1 MRIAVLP
8 VPRPLV
14 QFYNE
19 KGITELYPPQVE
31 CVKAGVFEGKN
42 LLMAIPTAS
51 GKTLIAEMSMHHHID
66 RKGKCLYIVPL
77 KALASEKYIEFGGKG
92 VEVGIAT
99 GDLDRRDEFLGRN
112 DLIIA
117 TSEKVDSLL
126 RNNAPWLNTITLL
139 VVDEIHLIDSEDRG
153 ATLEMVITK
162 LRSLNPSM
170 QIIGL
175 SATIGNPGELG
186 GWLDAEVVTSK
197 WRPVDLREGVYHRGC
212 IHFAESERA
221 VLTQTK
227 DDDINL
233 CLDTLKEGGQCL
245 LFVSSRRNAQAFSK
259 RAAFALQLEGP
270 KLSAASQQLE
280 RLAETEMGK
289 MLAACVEKGSAFH
302 HAGLK
307 LKQRQI
313 VEKEFREGNIK
324 VIASTPTLA
333 AGLNLPARR
342 VIIRDYLRYQAGT
355 GMTPIPV
362 REYRQ
367 MAGRA
372 GRPRLD
378 PYGEAVLIAKQ
389 RNGIEELFEAYIEA
403 PPEDISSQIASES
416 ALTTHLLSLVATRFV
431 RSRDDLIA
439 FMERTFYTYQKKK
452 SRYLSRIIDNALDFL
467 INAEMVMEREGFLS
481 ATPYGTLVSRL
492 YIDPRSAEIITNTL
506 MEERPFTEIG
516 LLQLLCST
524 PDMFTLYVKKNDLP
538 VLERYFFVHEEDLW
552 MEFTFES
559 GEDYYR
565 NLKTALLLNDW
576 IDEAGENTICDRW
589 GIAPGDIYSAVE
601 AINWLIHAASRLTSL
616 RVPVYNSQI
625 REMELRMKHG
635 IKKELLPLVQLRGVG
650 RVRARRLFNNNI
662 TGIEAI
668 RLAGKDRIANILG
681 KKIAEQIFVQV
692 DRNEIS
698 RYVEEEEED
707 EDTQSTLLHFG

>member
-1 MRIAVLP
+1 MKIAALP

-31 CVKAGVFEGKN
+31 CVEAGVFEGKN

-51 GKTLIAEMSMHHHID
+51 GKTLIAEMSMHNHID
-66 RKGKCLYIVPL
+66 RNGKCLYIVPL
-77 KALASEKYIEFGGKG
+77 KALASEKYIEFSGKDA
-92 VEVGIAT
+92 EVGIAT

-186 GWLDAEVVTSK
+186 GWLDAEVVTSN

-212 IHFAESERA
+212 IHFAENERA

-233 CLDTLKEGGQCL
+233 CLDTLEEGGQCL

-259 RAAFALQLEGP
+259 RAAFALQLEDP
-270 KLSAASQQLE
+270 KLAAASQQLE

-289 MLAACVEKGSAFH
+289 VLAACVEKGSAFH

-313 VEKEFREGNIK
+313 VEKGFREGHIR

-389 RNGIEELFEAYIEA
+389 RNGVEELFEAYIEA

-416 ALTTHLLSLVATRFV
+416 ALTTHLLSLVATQFV

-452 SRYLSRIIDNALDFL
+452 SRYLSRIIDIALDFL
-467 INAEMVMEREGFLS
+467 INAEMVVEREGFLT
-481 ATPYGTLVSRL
+481 ATPYGILVSRL
-492 YIDPRSAEIITNTL
+492 YIDPRSAEIITTTL
-506 MEERPFTEIG
+506 MDEKPFTEIG

-559 GEDYYR
+559 GEEYYR

-576 IDEAGENTICDRW
+576 IDEAGENTICERW

-616 RVPVYNSQI
+616 RVSVYNSQI

-668 RLAGKDRIANILG
+668 RLAGQDKIANILG
-681 KKIAEQIFVQV
+681 KRIAEQIFIQL
-692 DRNEIS
+692 DRNEFS
-698 RYVEEEEED
+698 RNVEEEES